1 LEEEDAK
8 EEVTRCCIRQID
20 NASSKGRDGWLIED
34 EEKEEGGTRE
44 VSNRKERDTQESC
57 RELVVQVVVEVVVIA
72 LRNCLGKPVMAD
84 GLIEQLLYLIALTT
98 Y

>member
-1 LEEEDAK
+1 
-8 EEVTRCCIRQID
+8 
-20 NASSKGRDGWLIED
+20 LIED

-44 VSNRKERDTQESC
+44 VSNRKERDTQESR